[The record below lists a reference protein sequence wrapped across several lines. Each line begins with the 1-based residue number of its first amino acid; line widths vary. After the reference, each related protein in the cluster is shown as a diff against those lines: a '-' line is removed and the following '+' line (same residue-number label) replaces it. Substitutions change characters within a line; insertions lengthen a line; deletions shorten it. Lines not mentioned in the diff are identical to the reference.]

1 MQKSVSP
8 ERVPREALH
17 EQHER
22 LTTKHIHT
30 LSFLQDI
37 VNENKQLKARVEQL
51 EEIHKEYELLEK
63 MEDDHQVRIKQI
75 QEQYINRA
83 DEINA
88 MLAEKHKTEI
98 LQLVDEKVEIEKNAY
113 QEITKLK
120 ADIDVLQQTNRQ
132 LLDQLGNLTDLE
144 GENKSLKEDLEN
156 ARKENEDL
164 KLEYTKLEE
173 TSDSKV
179 DVHHLQGLKAQ
190 NEALQQHVKELEQKK
205 HEMEHKISR
214 LEAEVVERSQDMDKV
229 KLIDNLRLKLEKLHK
244 EKTDHLTRLTVQE
257 ADIQDLT
264 RENEQLK
271 GSLIQLEKEKE
282 KLVLEFRNLFYE
294 LQSLKKQLSHDHEK
308 KTFRDYVMVKREVNM
323 LREENAVLKQKN
335 KLTVEKLPFLKPDR
349 PPSGTK
355 GSEAKDLN
363 KKRQLALPSSGHA

>member
-22 LTTKHIHT
+22 LTTKHIQT

-51 EEIHKEYELLEK
+51 ERIQKEYESLEE
-63 MEDDHQVRIKQI
+63 MEDDHQDRIKQI
-75 QEQYINRA
+75 QEQYMNRA

-120 ADIDVLQQTNRQ
+120 ADIEVLQQTNRE
-132 LLDQLGNLTDLE
+132 LLGQLGPLTDLE
-144 GENKSLKEDLEN
+144 EENKSLKQDLEN
-156 ARKENEDL
+156 AKKENENL
-164 KLEYTKLEE
+164 KSEYTKLEE
-173 TSDSKV
+173 ASASKV

-205 HEMEHKISR
+205 HEMEHRISR
-214 LEAEVVERSQDMDKV
+214 LEAEVVEKSQDADKV

-244 EKTDHLTRLTVQE
+244 EKADHLTRITVNE
-257 ADIQDLT
+257 AEIQDLT

-282 KLVLEFRNLFYE
+282 KLASEFRNVLYE
-294 LQSLKKQLSHDHEK
+294 LQTLRKQLSHDNEK
-308 KTFRDYVMVKREVNM
+308 KTFRDYVMVKREVNV
-323 LREENAVLKQKN
+323 LREENAVLRQRN
-335 KLTVEKLPFLKPDR
+335 KLTVEKLPVLKPDR
-349 PPSGTK
+349 PQSGIK
-355 GSEAKDLN
+355 GAESRDTN
-363 KKRQLALPSSGHA
+363 KRRQLALPSSGHA

>member
-22 LTTKHIHT
+22 LTTKHIQT
-30 LSFLQDI
+30 LSFVQDI
-37 VNENKQLKARVEQL
+37 VNENKQLKARVDQL
-51 EEIHKEYELLEK
+51 EGIHKEYELLEK
-63 MEDDHQVRIKQI
+63 MEDDHQDRIKQI

-113 QEITKLK
+113 QEITTLK
-120 ADIDVLQQTNRQ
+120 ADIEVLQQTNRQ
-132 LLDQLGNLTDLE
+132 LLEQLGPLTDLQD
-144 GENKSLKEDLEN
+144 ENKSLKKDLEN
-156 ARKENEDL
+156 AKNENENL
-164 KLEYTKLEE
+164 KSEYTKLEE

-179 DVHHLQGLKAQ
+179 DVHHLQGLKVQ
-190 NEALQQHVKELEQKK
+190 NEALQQHVNELEQKK
-205 HEMEHKISR
+205 HEMEHRISR
-214 LEAEVVERSQDMDKV
+214 LEAEVVEKSQDADKV

-244 EKTDHLTRLTVQE
+244 EKTDHLTRLTGHE
-257 ADIQDLT
+257 AEIQDLT

-294 LQSLKKQLSHDHEK
+294 LQSLKKQLSHDQDK
-308 KTFRDYVMVKREVNM
+308 KTFRDFVMVKREVNM

-355 GSEAKDLN
+355 GTEARDIN

>member
-22 LTTKHIHT
+22 LTTKHIQT

-37 VNENKQLKARVEQL
+37 VNENKQLKARVVQL
-51 EEIHKEYELLEK
+51 ERIQKEYESLEE
-63 MEDDHQVRIKQI
+63 MEDDHQDRIKQI
-75 QEQYINRA
+75 QEQYMNRA

-120 ADIDVLQQTNRQ
+120 ADIEVLQQTNRE
-132 LLDQLGNLTDLE
+132 LLGQLGPLTDLE
-144 GENKSLKEDLEN
+144 EENKSLKQDLEN
-156 ARKENEDL
+156 AKKENENL
-164 KLEYTKLEE
+164 KCEYTKLEE
-173 TSDSKV
+173 ASASKV

-205 HEMEHKISR
+205 HEMEHRISR
-214 LEAEVVERSQDMDKV
+214 LEAEVVEKSQDADKV

-244 EKTDHLTRLTVQE
+244 EKADHLTRITVNE
-257 ADIQDLT
+257 AEIQDLT

-282 KLVLEFRNLFYE
+282 KLASEFRNVLYE
-294 LQSLKKQLSHDHEK
+294 LQTLRKQLSHDNEK

-323 LREENAVLKQKN
+323 LREENAVLRQRN

-349 PPSGTK
+349 PQSGIK
-355 GSEAKDLN
+355 GAESRDTN
-363 KKRQLALPSSGHA
+363 KRRQLALPSSGHA